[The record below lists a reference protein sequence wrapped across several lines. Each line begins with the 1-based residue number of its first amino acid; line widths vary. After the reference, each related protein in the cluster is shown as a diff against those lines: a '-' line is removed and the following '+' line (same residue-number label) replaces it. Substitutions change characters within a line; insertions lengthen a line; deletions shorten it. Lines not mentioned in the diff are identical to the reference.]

1 MKVTK
6 QQGVVHSPQ
15 IHRGTIE
22 GVILVDG
29 KPQIEQADMPL
40 TLSFET
46 IEDLERFCK
55 AANTNQKH
63 K

>member
-1 MKVTK
+1 MKAAR
-6 QQGVVHSPQ
+6 QQKSTHSPQ

-46 IEDLERFCK
+46 IEDLERFCEAVK
-55 AANTNQKH
+55 SRGQN
-63 K
+63 